1 MKHKSSGILKEE
13 ILIIKNNVDNVAHIR
28 NVEIG
33 IHAFFFQFFTRHLR
47 IIFIKLIIVI
57 IISNDKAR

>member
-33 IHAFFFQFFTRHLR
+33 IHAFFLQADTRHLK

-57 IISNDKAR
+57 IISHTKAR